1 MLRIDICAAEDHETQ
16 ARLQAVLRELGVV
29 ADDTWH
35 DEPGFGTGLTRYRL
49 GSQELTVFKD
59 AWVLDLAGPDE
70 LVNRVLAALT
80 GSSL

>member
-1 MLRIDICAAEDHETQ
+1 MLRTDICASDDHDAQ

-49 GSQELTVFKD
+49 GGEELTVYKD
-59 AWVLDLAGPDE
+59 AWAVDLAGPEE
-70 LVNRVLAALT
+70 LVNRVLAALS
-80 GSSL
+80 GRS